1 MCGRFALFATPE
13 QLVEYFELMEPPS
26 AALEPRYNVTPGQAV
41 AAVRL
46 GRDGGRRLGHL
57 QWGLVPFWAK
67 DRRIGYKLI
76 NARLE
81 SLADKPAFR
90 EALTRR
96 RCLIAAS
103 GFYEWADAGEGAKRK
118 PYFVR
123 TPDEPLLALAGLWE
137 RWRGAEG
144 TPLETC
150 TIVTTAANAA
160 LAPIHDRM
168 PVAVARADFGTWL
181 DPTTGLEEL
190 TALAARGPSFE
201 RWPVGAA
208 VNDPRNDDERLI
220 EPAPDADA

>member
-13 QLVEYFELMEPPS
+13 QLVEYFELFERPS
-26 AALEPRYNVTPGQAV
+26 LGLEPHFNITPGQAV
-41 AAVRL
+41 AAVRV
-46 GRDGGRRLGHL
+46 GRDGRRRLDVL

-90 EALTRR
+90 EALSRR

-103 GFYEWADAGEGAKRK
+103 GFYEWADAGEGAKRR
-118 PYFVR
+118 PHFVR
-123 TPDEPLLALAGLWE
+123 TTDDTLLAFAGLWE
-137 RWRGAEG
+137 RWRGADG
-144 TPLETC
+144 APLETC

-168 PVAVARADFGTWL
+168 PLAVARADLATWL
-181 DPTTGLEEL
+181 DPATSLDEL
-190 TALAARGPSFE
+190 SALAARGPSLE
-201 RWPVGAA
+201 AWPVGTA

-220 EPAPDADA
+220 EPAAGVGS

>member
-13 QLVEYFELMEPPS
+13 QLVEYFELMEAPS
-26 AALEPRYNVTPGQAV
+26 AALTPHYNITPGQQV
-41 AAVRL
+41 AAVRV
-46 GRDGGRRLGHL
+46 GRDGGRRLGLL

-67 DRRIGYKLI
+67 DRKIGYKLI

-81 SLADKPAFR
+81 GLAEKPAFR

-103 GFYEWADAGEGAKRK
+103 GFYEWVDAGGRAKRK

-123 TPDEPLLALAGLWE
+123 TPDETLLAFAGLWE
-137 RWRGAEG
+137 RWRGG
-144 TPLETC
+144 DGPPLETC
-150 TIVTTAANAA
+150 TIVTTAANPE

-168 PVAVARADFGTWL
+168 PVAVARADFATWL

-190 TALAARGPSFE
+190 AALAARGPSFE
-201 RWPVGAA
+201 IWPVALR
-208 VNDPRNDDERLI
+208 VNDPRIDDERLI
-220 EPAPDADA
+220 EPAPDAGS

>member
-13 QLVEYFELMEPPS
+13 QLVEYFELMEPPGS
-26 AALEPRYNVTPGQAV
+26 GVEPHFNITPGQAV
-41 AAVRL
+41 AAVRV
-46 GRDGGRRLGHL
+46 GRDGRRRLDLL

-103 GFYEWADAGEGAKRK
+103 GFYEWADAGDRAKRR
-118 PYFVR
+118 PHFVR
-123 TPDEPLLALAGLWE
+123 TQDDSLLAFAGLWE
-137 RWRGAEG
+137 RWRGPDG
-144 TPLETC
+144 PLETC
-150 TIVTTAANAA
+150 TIVTTAANPA

-168 PVAVARADFGTWL
+168 PLAVARADFAIWL
-181 DPTTGLEEL
+181 DPTKSLEEL
-190 TALAARGPSFE
+190 SALAARGPSFE
-201 RWPVGAA
+201 AWPVSTA

-220 EPAPDADA
+220 EPAADAAS